1 MPNSFWAWT
10 IVTVVIAAVAL
21 LTRDRYTAPW
31 AAGAA
36 CATLLEG
43 LRVDPRWGWAA
54 FLVVSSVLFVI
65 FNVRRGK
72 HSRGS
77 RGMVRENDGDNA
89 ERQGADGGEGAR
101 QSGGDGGGS
110 PPS

>member
-1 MPNSFWAWT
+1 VSNSFWAWT
-10 IVTVVIAAVAL
+10 IVTVAIAVVSV

-43 LRVDPRWGWAA
+43 LHVDPRWGWAA
-54 FLVVSSVLFVI
+54 FLIVSSALFVI

-72 HSRGS
+72 HSRGGGAVAAGRDGRRDETGDTH
-77 RGMVRENDGDNA
+77 RGA
-89 ERQGADGGEGAR
+89 T
-101 QSGGDGGGS
+101 GGD
-110 PPS
+110 

>member
-1 MPNSFWAWT
+1 MSNSFWAWM
-10 IVTVVIAAVAL
+10 IVTVAIAAVSA
-21 LTRDRYTAPW
+21 LTRDRYAAPW

-54 FLVVSSVLFVI
+54 FLVVSSVLFVV

-72 HSRGS
+72 HSRR
-77 RGMVRENDGDNA
+77 RG
-89 ERQGADGGEGAR
+89 GAKAD
-101 QSGGDGGGS
+101 D
-110 PPS
+110 

>member
-10 IVTVVIAAVAL
+10 IVTIAIAAIAA
-21 LTRDRYTAPW
+21 LTRDRYAAPW

-36 CATLLEG
+36 CATLLEA
-43 LRVDPRWGWAA
+43 LRIDPRWGWAA
-54 FLVVSSVLFVI
+54 FLLVSSGLFVI

-77 RGMVRENDGDNA
+77 RPA
-89 ERQGADGGEGAR
+89 AGADGDARPAATGADPAR
-101 QSGGDGGGS
+101 RVRR
-110 PPS
+110 